1 MIEMSTFWNDKKQHV
16 QKEIWL
22 IDENL
27 HKSFESL
34 ILVSFVKFLNYKN
47 NESIMLFWGIFATEA
62 LFTFNFLNVF

>member
-16 QKEIWL
+16 QKGIWL

-34 ILVSFVKFLNYKN
+34 ILVSFVKFLSYKN

-62 LFTFNFLNVF
+62 LFTFNFFNVF

>member
-16 QKEIWL
+16 QKGIWL

-47 NESIMLFWGIFATEA
+47 NESTMLFEV
-62 LFTFNFLNVF
+62 FLQLKHYLL